1 MAFFTTLCRS
11 QRSSEKGCLKIKFL
25 RPQRYALGMKLF
37 FLEPTVRDLYNH
49 ITSDGEEIPLNQM
62 EDTHL
67 LNTVRVFLRSIRRC
81 TQALNSGEVERSPA
95 ENALYK
101 KSSRN
106 YVAQLKQSH
115 EMLIPYITEVMV
127 RGLSHEIA
135 QEVVEAYG
143 RQPPARPLTGVLLSV
158 PTVEAPPY

>member
-25 RPQRYALGMKLF
+25 CPQRYALGMKLF

-67 LNTVRVFLRSIRRC
+67 LNTVRVFLRCIRRC
-81 TQALNSGEVERSPA
+81 TKALNNGEVQQTPA
-95 ENALYK
+95 EAALYK
-101 KSSRN
+101 KSSHN
-106 YVAQLKQSH
+106 YASQLRQTH
-115 EMLIPYITEVMV
+115 EVLMPYITEVMV
-127 RGLSHEIA
+127 RGLSHHIA
-135 QEVVEAYG
+135 QEVVEAYD
-143 RQPPARPLTGVLLSV
+143 RQTARALSGVLLSV